1 MEITIMTTK
10 PQRQSGKLVVVINIV
25 LVGSITNKF
34 HCNYINVGHE
44 LTNCMLNR
52 GIKDKVSVITSDNAS
67 NMTVAIG
74 VQKLGC
80 LALASN
86 KALSLPLLQRV
97 LANVRSVDTFFHQS
111 NIATEVLQEKQLT
124 LQLPKHK

>member
-1 MEITIMTTK
+1 
-10 PQRQSGKLVVVINIV
+10 
-25 LVGSITNKF
+25 
-34 HCNYINVGHE
+34 
-44 LTNCMLNR
+44 MLNR
-52 GIKDKVSVITSDNAS
+52 GIKEKVSVITSDNAS
-67 NMTVAIG
+67 NMTVTIEVAG

-80 LALASN
+80 LAVASN

-97 LANVRSVDTFFHQS
+97 LVRSVDTFFHKS

>member
-1 MEITIMTTK
+1 
-10 PQRQSGKLVVVINIV
+10 
-25 LVGSITNKF
+25 
-34 HCNYINVGHE
+34 
-44 LTNCMLNR
+44 MLNR
-52 GIKDKVSVITSDNAS
+52 GIKEKVSVITSDNAS
-67 NMTVAIG
+67 NMTVAIAVAG

-80 LALASN
+80 LAVASN

-97 LANVRSVDTFFHQS
+97 LVRSVDTFFHKS

>member
-1 MEITIMTTK
+1 
-10 PQRQSGKLVVVINIV
+10 
-25 LVGSITNKF
+25 
-34 HCNYINVGHE
+34 
-44 LTNCMLNR
+44 MLNR

-67 NMTVAIG
+67 NMTVAIEVAG
-74 VQKLGC
+74 VKKLGC

-86 KALSLPLLQRV
+86 KALSLSLLQRV
-97 LANVRSVDTFFHQS
+97 LANVRSVDTFFHKS

>member
-1 MEITIMTTK
+1 
-10 PQRQSGKLVVVINIV
+10 
-25 LVGSITNKF
+25 
-34 HCNYINVGHE
+34 
-44 LTNCMLNR
+44 MLNR
-52 GIKDKVSVITSDNAS
+52 GIKEKVSVITSDNAS

-97 LANVRSVDTFFHQS
+97 LANVRSVDIFSIKVTLPQMCFKKS
-111 NIATEVLQEKQLT
+111 N
-124 LQLPKHK
+124 

>member
-1 MEITIMTTK
+1 
-10 PQRQSGKLVVVINIV
+10 
-25 LVGSITNKF
+25 
-34 HCNYINVGHE
+34 
-44 LTNCMLNR
+44 MLNR

-67 NMTVAIG
+67 NMTVAIEVAG

-86 KALSLPLLQRV
+86 KALSP
-97 LANVRSVDTFFHQS
+97 ANIRSVDTFFHKS

>member
-1 MEITIMTTK
+1 
-10 PQRQSGKLVVVINIV
+10 
-25 LVGSITNKF
+25 
-34 HCNYINVGHE
+34 
-44 LTNCMLNR
+44 MLNR
-52 GIKDKVSVITSDNAS
+52 GIKEKVSVITSDNAS
-67 NMTVAIG
+67 NMTVAIEVAG

-80 LALASN
+80 LAVASN

-97 LANVRSVDTFFHQS
+97 LVRSVDTFFHKS

>member
-1 MEITIMTTK
+1 
-10 PQRQSGKLVVVINIV
+10 
-25 LVGSITNKF
+25 
-34 HCNYINVGHE
+34 
-44 LTNCMLNR
+44 MLNR

-67 NMTVAIG
+67 NMTVAIEVAG

-80 LALASN
+80 LAVASN
-86 KALSLPLLQRV
+86 KALSLPLLHRV

>member
-1 MEITIMTTK
+1 
-10 PQRQSGKLVVVINIV
+10 
-25 LVGSITNKF
+25 
-34 HCNYINVGHE
+34 
-44 LTNCMLNR
+44 MLNR

-67 NMTVAIG
+67 NMTVAIEVAG

-86 KALSLPLLQRV
+86 EALSLPLLQRV
-97 LANVRSVDTFFHQS
+97 LANVRSVDTFFHKS
-111 NIATEVLQEKQLT
+111 NNSTEVLQEKQLT

>member
-1 MEITIMTTK
+1 
-10 PQRQSGKLVVVINIV
+10 
-25 LVGSITNKF
+25 
-34 HCNYINVGHE
+34 
-44 LTNCMLNR
+44 
-52 GIKDKVSVITSDNAS
+52 
-67 NMTVAIG
+67 MTVAIEVAG

-86 KALSLPLLQRV
+86 KALSL
-97 LANVRSVDTFFHQS
+97 ANVRSVDTFSHKS

>member
-1 MEITIMTTK
+1 
-10 PQRQSGKLVVVINIV
+10 
-25 LVGSITNKF
+25 
-34 HCNYINVGHE
+34 
-44 LTNCMLNR
+44 
-52 GIKDKVSVITSDNAS
+52 
-67 NMTVAIG
+67 MTVAIEVAG

-86 KALSLPLLQRV
+86 KAPSLPLLQRV
-97 LANVRSVDTFFHQS
+97 LANVRSVDTFFHKS

>member
-1 MEITIMTTK
+1 
-10 PQRQSGKLVVVINIV
+10 
-25 LVGSITNKF
+25 
-34 HCNYINVGHE
+34 
-44 LTNCMLNR
+44 MLNR
-52 GIKDKVSVITSDNAS
+52 GIKEKVSVITSDNAS
-67 NMTVAIG
+67 NMTVAIEVAG

-86 KALSLPLLQRV
+86 KALSLSLLQRV
-97 LANVRSVDTFFHQS
+97 LANVRSVDTFFHKS

>member
-1 MEITIMTTK
+1 
-10 PQRQSGKLVVVINIV
+10 
-25 LVGSITNKF
+25 
-34 HCNYINVGHE
+34 
-44 LTNCMLNR
+44 MLNR

-67 NMTVAIG
+67 NMTVAIEVAG

-86 KALSLPLLQRV
+86 KALSLPLHLLQRV
-97 LANVRSVDTFFHQS
+97 LANVRSVDTFFHKS

>member
-1 MEITIMTTK
+1 
-10 PQRQSGKLVVVINIV
+10 
-25 LVGSITNKF
+25 
-34 HCNYINVGHE
+34 
-44 LTNCMLNR
+44 MLNR

-67 NMTVAIG
+67 NMTVAIEVAG

-97 LANVRSVDTFFHQS
+97 LANVRSVDTFFHKS

-124 LQLPKHK
+124 FNQLTFQMLERFLKQRPAVLAALLDARIKENDKARNVSGLSDQEIQYIL